1 MAVQWACTK
10 CIVVNITAEKT
21 FYAAPNLH
29 CAMRIPFVRYT
40 LYKVYPFSR
49 ISLVSEYGNLQTS
62 MALSLSY
69 FSVLSQCTVRHDL
82 WRITRLVNK
91 GGVELKDKYT
101 LKCVQTERKKR
112 ENHLL

>member
-69 FSVLSQCTVRHDL
+69 FSILCQCTE
-82 WRITRLVNK
+82 NK
-91 GGVELKDKYT
+91 EAGQQGGVGLNDQHPLKY
-101 LKCVQTERKKR
+101 VQTEREKR
-112 ENHLL
+112 ENHLP